1 MCGIVGVYRY
11 KTGQP
16 VTETEIKKMNDT
28 IQYRG
33 PDGSGVYISGSYGI
47 GHRRLSILD
56 THTRSSQPM
65 LDDSERYVLGYNG
78 EIYNYLELKE
88 GLHQQGISFRTESDT
103 EVLLHSMIVTPDT
116 ALTQFNGMY
125 AFAFWDNQ
133 TRSLTLVRDRVGIKP
148 LYYVETGEGIAFA
161 SELKS
166 LLQLPEVQVKL
177 DPNLIESY
185 MSVGYCPGETTMLAP
200 IRKLPPGYRLNI
212 RDQTIFLEEYWDIT
226 YPPSHQVIDRGE
238 DYYLKTLHEIFQSS
252 VAWQLRSDVPLGV
265 FLSGGVDSSAV
276 VYMMKHL
283 GQQNIKTFS
292 VRWDFG
298 DKFDES
304 QYARQI
310 SKQFGTEHHEYTM
323 TPEDFSGFVPEY
335 VRLMDEPV
343 TEAAA
348 ISLYFIAKETKKHVT
363 VVLSGEGADEVFGG
377 YPIYRFMDYVDQFR
391 RLPSFFRKP
400 VHVAF
405 DKLGG
410 KFRKWS
416 DLASRPLSK
425 RYFGVSVY
433 DQVLKNELYSEEFAP
448 LARASAVD
456 RVFKQYYDKVSG
468 LPTQQQMQY
477 VDYKTWLLD
486 DLLTKADRMS
496 MAASLEL
503 RVPFLDHRFL
513 EFAATIP
520 SHYRTK
526 NNESK
531 YLLKKALEPHL
542 PREVL
547 YRKKMG
553 FPTPLARLFSGPLND
568 YVADILLSG
577 SSLNRGY
584 FNPSVI
590 RRLITEHS
598 QSKADHHRVLWQLLV
613 LELWQ
618 QQYVDKANMGVA

>member
-11 KTGQP
+11 KTRQP
-16 VTETEIKKMNDT
+16 VLHHQIEQMNNT
-28 IQYRG
+28 IEYRG
-33 PDGSGVYISGSYGI
+33 PDGAGVHVDRCFGV

-65 LDDSERYVLGYNG
+65 LDSSERYVLAYNG
-78 EIYNYLELKE
+78 EVYNYLELKE
-88 GLHQQGISFRTESDT
+88 NLHAKGISFRTESDT
-103 EVLLHSMIVTPDT
+103 EVLLYSMIHEPSS

-125 AFAFWDNQ
+125 AFALWDSHEQ
-133 TRSLTLVRDRVGIKP
+133 QLTLVRDRMGIKP
-148 LYYVETGEGIAFA
+148 LYYVETSEGIAFA
-161 SELKS
+161 SEMKS
-166 LLQLPEVQVKL
+166 LLVLPEVNVQF
-177 DPNLIESY
+177 DPALIDAY
-185 MSVGYCPGETTMLAP
+185 MSVGYCPGETTL
-200 IRKLPPGYRLNI
+200 IKSIKKLQPGHTLVVKGNSYEI
-212 RDQTIFLEEYWDIT
+212 KKYWDVS
-226 YPPSHQVIDRGE
+226 YPSEKTIEDLGE
-238 DYYLKTLHEIFQSS
+238 AHYLKELDEIFESS

-276 VYMMKHL
+276 VYMMNRLK
-283 GQQNIKTFS
+283 QQNIKTFS

-310 SKQFGTEHHEYTM
+310 SKQFNTEHHEYTM
-323 TPEDFSGFVPEY
+323 TPQDFSGFVPDY
-335 VRLMDEPV
+335 VKLMDEPV

-377 YPIYRFMDYVDQFR
+377 YPIYRYMDYVDRFR
-391 RLPSFFRKP
+391 GLPGLVRKP
-400 VHVAF
+400 IQMM
-405 DKLGG
+405 LNQMGG

-416 DLASRPLSK
+416 DLSSRPLSS

-433 DQVLKNELYSEEFAP
+433 DQILKDELYNESFRNFAHNHHVSSHFKP
-448 LARASAVD
+448 L
-456 RVFKQYYDKVSG
+456 YDQVAGCS
-468 LPTQQQMQY
+468 TQQQMQY

-503 RVPFLDHRFL
+503 RVPFLDHRFI
-513 EFAATIP
+513 EFATRLP
-520 SHYRTK
+520 VKYRTK

-542 PREVL
+542 PHEVL

-553 FPTPLARLFSGPLND
+553 FPTPLARLFAGPLQE
-568 YVADILLSG
+568 YMRDIL
-577 SSLNRGY
+577 SSHQCQQRGY
-584 FNPSVI
+584 FNPQVI
-590 RRLITEHS
+590 NRIIDEHVNG
-598 QSKADHHRVLWQLLV
+598 KADHHRVLWQLVV

-618 QQYVDKANMGVA
+618 QTYID